1 MNALQRLMQKLR
13 LATPRERAGLALI
26 VAVSVLIAAL
36 STFDWALNAQQR
48 AREADRL
55 RAEVEAAHAGAAD
68 AGYQES
74 LALSANKVWRWSVV
88 ENSEALARAQANT
101 AFEALA
107 LGAGLGNVA
116 VNVVDDDGLEASQ
129 KVSAIA
135 LTLSANFDWA
145 SFLAFLQALQA
156 SDISFSV
163 EAIEVAAALEQT
175 PSFTLRARAPFLH
188 EAPP

>member
-1 MNALQRLMQKLR
+1 MNALQNVMLKLR
-13 LATPRERAGLALI
+13 LATPRERAGLALL
-26 VAVSVLIAAL
+26 VAVGVLIAAL
-36 STFDWALNAQQR
+36 SAFEWALNAQQH
-48 AREADRL
+48 AREADSR
-55 RAEVEAAHAGAAD
+55 RAEIEAAHAGAAN

-88 ENSEALARAQANT
+88 ENSQALARAQANT

-107 LGAGLGNVA
+107 LGAGLADVA
-116 VNVVDDDGLEASQ
+116 VNVLDDDALESPQ
-129 KVSAIA
+129 NVSAIA

-145 SFLAFLQALQA
+145 SFLAFLQALEA

-175 PSFTLRARAPFLH
+175 PRFTLRARAPSLR